1 MIEKLLTQLPECQ
14 AGDQYRFRQRLKS
27 LKTQRADQSRLD
39 KLRKLQQ
46 EMKHSQQLCLQRVH
60 AIPDQI
66 DYPPELPFSA
76 KASELVRLVRDNQV
90 LVVAGDTGSGKTTQ
104 LPKICLQ
111 AGLGRKGLIGH
122 TQPRRL
128 AAASVANRVAEEL
141 GAELGK
147 GVGYQVRFTE
157 KASPETY
164 LKIMT
169 DGILLAE
176 IQQDRFLNRYE
187 VLIIDEAHER
197 SLNIDFLLGYLKQLL
212 TRRPELKLIIT
223 SATIDV
229 AKFSR
234 HFSNA
239 PIVTVSGRTY
249 PVDVRYAPLADKA
262 EGQFYSDV
270 IIQGIV
276 EAVQEIQRSDRSRGS
291 GSGDILVF
299 LATEREIRETA
310 QALRKAKFAATEILP
325 LYARLRQSEQAR
337 IFKPHSGR
345 RIVLSTNVAET
356 SITVPGINYVI
367 DTGFARISRYSL
379 QSKIQ
384 RLPIEPVSQASANQ
398 RKGRCGRLADGICIR
413 LYAESD
419 FNARPEFTDP
429 EILRT
434 NLASVILRMLH
445 LRIGEVSGFP
455 FIEPPES
462 KAINDGFKLLE
473 ELNALDAGRKLTR
486 AGRQMATLPVDPK
499 LGRMLVAANAQ
510 ACLAEM
516 LIIVSALSIQDPREL
531 GGENRQ
537 KAQESQ
543 QQFQHADSDF
553 LTLVKLWG
561 DYEKQRQD
569 LTQAQLRKFC
579 KQHHLSFMRMRE
591 WREVHRQLL
600 LACQQLKFR
609 LNRES
614 ASYEQIHK
622 AIISGALNQV
632 ASNYEGKTYQGTRNK
647 KFVLLNS
654 SSLSGKRVRWIVTA
668 GLIETAQTFASMAAR
683 VEPEWIEEMALHLVK
698 LECFEPHWSKKRQ
711 QVMAYE
717 KVALLGLTVIEKR
730 SVAFK
735 SYDPILAR
743 ELFIKEALVNDE
755 LQLQSKFLSRNRE
768 FLADLAKQEE
778 KLRRPD
784 FLVSERDITRF
795 YEQSLPATVASTAD
809 LKSWLKKAKPADLS
823 SLEMTEQKLF
833 ADKTGQQSEI
843 NYPDAA
849 AIKHNQLKI
858 DYKFEPGDSRDGAT
872 IDVPLLLLSQL
883 RQVDI
888 DWAVPGILRDKCIAL
903 LKSLPK
909 AWRKQLIPVSGFVD
923 EVLPLMSSNDGE
935 LLDAL
940 CDQIKILKNIAIERR
955 EFKEESLPP
964 HLRVKIRVVDDK
976 GSELAFGERLADL
989 QQQLGVEN
997 EDSPTGADSGSFNH
1011 AIERSGLKDWDFD
1024 ALPDSLQIGE
1034 ELVLIR
1040 FPALVDNGT
1049 SVAINLFAEPGRALL
1064 EHQNG
1069 LIRLYMLRTPQQKK
1083 LIKKQFDEFQ
1093 RKHVLKYAPGMK
1105 DLVEDAVFACYAEAF
1120 SVRSSSIRDR
1130 DAFARQYDRGRA
1142 QLADQANRMQKFLEK
1157 ILNIRLKVMSS
1168 LSALPN
1174 EALGYAKADVR
1185 EQIDHL
1191 LEPGFLRNTSWEWLQ
1206 QYPRY
1211 FEGIVRRLD
1220 KAPHLGPKDV
1230 EATKELQLYWRRYK
1244 EKSDLGHTKLASEI
1258 DLLRWMIEEY
1268 RVSLFAQSLGT
1279 NVPVSAKRLDK
1290 RFQLLSE

>member
-1 MIEKLLTQLPECQ
+1 MIEELLTQLPACQ
-14 AGDQYRFRQRLKS
+14 AGDQYRFRQRLSS
-27 LKTQRADQSRLD
+27 LQKQRSDQASPD
-39 KLRKLQQ
+39 KLRKLQKDMQ
-46 EMKHSQQLCLQRVH
+46 RSQQFVLCREG
-60 AIPDQI
+60 AIPAQI
-66 DYPPELPFSA
+66 EYPPELPFSA
-76 KASELVRLVRDNQV
+76 KAAELVELVRNNQV

-104 LPKICLQ
+104 LPKICLE

-141 GAELGK
+141 GAELGR
-147 GVGYQVRFTE
+147 GVGYQVRFAE
-157 KASPETY
+157 KVSPETY

-212 TRRPELKLIIT
+212 ARRPELKLIIT

-229 AKFSR
+229 EKFSQ

-249 PVDVRYAPLADKA
+249 PVDVRYAPLTDKA

-270 IIQGIV
+270 ITDGIV
-276 EAVQEIQRSDRSRGS
+276 EAAQEIQRADRNQGS
-291 GSGDILVF
+291 ASGDILVF

-310 QALRKAKFAATEILP
+310 QALRKAKLAATEILP
-325 LYARLRQSEQAR
+325 LYARLRQSEQAK

-413 LYAESD
+413 LYSESD
-419 FNARPEFTDP
+419 FNSRSEFTDP

-445 LRIGEVSGFP
+445 LRIGEVSSFP
-455 FIEPPES
+455 FIEPPET

-473 ELNALDAGRKLTR
+473 ELNALDAKRQLTR
-486 AGRQMATLPVDPK
+486 SGRQMATLPVDPK
-499 LGRMLVAANAQ
+499 LGRMLVAANALG
-510 ACLAEM
+510 CLTE
-516 LIIVSALSIQDPREL
+516 LLVIVSALSIQDPREL
-531 GGENRQ
+531 GGDNRQ

-543 QQFQHADSDF
+543 LRFQHVDSDF
-553 LTLVKLWG
+553 LTLVQLWD
-561 DYEKQRQD
+561 DYEQRRQE

-609 LNRES
+609 LNREA
-614 ASYEQIHK
+614 ASYEQVHK
-622 AIISGALNQV
+622 ALITGALNQV
-632 ASNYEGKTYQGTRNK
+632 ACNYEGKTYLGTRNK

-654 SSLSGKRVRWIVTA
+654 SALAGKRVRWIVTA

-683 VEPEWIEEMALHLVK
+683 IEPEWIEEMALHLVK
-698 LECFEPHWSKKRQ
+698 RECFEPHWSKKRQ

-730 SVAFK
+730 PVAFK
-735 SYDPILAR
+735 SYDPALAR
-743 ELFIKEALVNDE
+743 ELFIKEALINDE
-755 LQLQSKFLSRNRE
+755 LQLQTKFLSRNRG
-768 FLADLAKQEE
+768 FLAELAKQEE

-784 FLVSERDITRF
+784 FFVSERDISRF
-795 YEQSLPATVASTAD
+795 YEQNLPEKVASTAD
-809 LKSWLKKAKPADLS
+809 LKSWLKKATASDLA

-833 ADKTGQQSEI
+833 AEKTGQHSEI

-849 AIKHNQLKI
+849 AINHNQLKI

-872 IDVPLLLLSQL
+872 IDVPILILPQL

-923 EVLPLMSSNDGE
+923 EVLPLMAANDGE

-940 CDQIKILKNIAIERR
+940 RDQIKLLKNIAIERK
-955 EFKEESLPP
+955 EFNEDSLPP
-964 HLRVKIRVVDDK
+964 HLRVKIRVVDNE
-976 GSELAFGERLADL
+976 GRELAFGERLADL
-989 QQQLGVEN
+989 QRQLGVGN
-997 EDSPTGADSGSFNH
+997 ADLSAEADGSGFQH
-1011 AIERSGLKDWDFD
+1011 AIERDQLKDWDFD
-1024 ALPDSLQIGE
+1024 VLPDSIKIGD

-1040 FPALVDNGT
+1040 FPALVDRG
-1049 SVAINLFAEPGRALL
+1049 SSASIKLFAEPGRALA

-1069 LIRLYMLRTPQQKK
+1069 LIRLYMLKTPQQKK
-1083 LIKKQFDEFQ
+1083 FIKSQFDEFQ

-1105 DLVEDAVFACYAEAF
+1105 NLVEDAVLACYAEAF
-1120 SVRSSSIRDR
+1120 SVRAATVRDR
-1130 DAFARQYDRGRA
+1130 DAFARHYDKGRA
-1142 QLADQANRMQKFLEK
+1142 QLADCANRLGKLLQN
-1157 ILNIRLKVMSS
+1157 ILDARMAVVGRLNA
-1168 LSALPN
+1168 LSDEGLA
-1174 EALGYAKADVR
+1174 YAKADVR
-1185 EQIDHL
+1185 EQINHL
-1191 LEPGFLRNTSWEWLQ
+1191 LNPGFLRNTPWEWLQ

-1211 FEGIVRRLD
+1211 FEGIMKRLE
-1220 KAPHLGPKDV
+1220 KAPHLGPRDAQ
-1230 EATKELQLYWRRYK
+1230 ATAELQAYWRRYL

-1279 NVPVSAKRLDK
+1279 KLPVSAKRLDK
-1290 RFQLLSE
+1290 RFQKLSE

>member
-1 MIEKLLTQLPECQ
+1 MIEELLTQLPDCQ
-14 AGDQYRFRQRLKS
+14 AGDQFRFRQRLKS
-27 LKTQRADQSRLD
+27 LQQRRSDQSRLE

-46 EMKHSQQLCLQRVH
+46 EMERSRQLCQKRER
-60 AIPDQI
+60 AIPARI

-76 KASELVRLVRDNQV
+76 KASELVKLVRENQV

-229 AKFSR
+229 EKFSQ
-234 HFSNA
+234 HFSGA
-239 PIVTVSGRTY
+239 PIITVSGRTY
-249 PVDVRYAPLADKA
+249 PVEVRYTPLTDKV
-262 EGQFYSDV
+262 EGQLYSDV
-270 IIQGIV
+270 ITQGIV
-276 EAVQEIQRSDRSRGS
+276 AAVHEIQQSDRSRGS

-337 IFKPHSGR
+337 IFKPHTGR

-367 DTGFARISRYSL
+367 DTGLARISRYSL

-445 LRIGEVSGFP
+445 LRIGEVSSFP

-473 ELNALDAGRKLTR
+473 ELNALDGGRKLTR

-510 ACLAEM
+510 GCLAEM
-516 LIIVSALSIQDPREL
+516 LVIVSALSIQDPREL

-543 QQFQHADSDF
+543 RQFQHADSDF
-553 LTLVKLWG
+553 LTLVQLWN
-561 DYEKQRQD
+561 DYEQQRQD
-569 LTQAQLRKFC
+569 LTQAQLRKYC

-600 LACQQLKFR
+600 LACKQLKFR
-609 LNRES
+609 LNRET
-614 ASYEQIHK
+614 ASYEQVHK

-632 ASNYEGKTYQGTRNK
+632 ACAYEGKTYQGTRNK

-683 VEPEWIEEMALHLVK
+683 IEPEWIEEMALHLVK
-698 LECFEPHWSKKRQ
+698 RECFEPHWSKRRQ

-730 SVAFK
+730 PVAFK
-735 SYDPILAR
+735 SYDPGLAR

-795 YEQSLPATVASTAD
+795 YEQCLPDTVASTTD
-809 LKSWLKKAKPADLS
+809 LRSWLKKATPADLA

-833 ADKTGQQSEI
+833 AEKTEQHSET

-849 AIKHNQLKI
+849 AINHNQLKI

-872 IDVPLLLLSQL
+872 IDVPLLILSQL
-883 RQVDI
+883 RQADI

-909 AWRKQLIPVSGFVD
+909 TRRKQLIPVSGFVD
-923 EVLPLMSSNDGE
+923 EVLPLMSANDGE

-940 CDQIKILKNIAIERR
+940 CDQIKILKNIAIERS
-955 EFKEESLPP
+955 EFKEQNLPP
-964 HLRVKIRVVDDK
+964 HLRVKIRVVDEQGK
-976 GSELAFGERLADL
+976 ELAFGEKLADL

-997 EDSPTGADSGSFNH
+997 EDSLAGADSSFNH
-1011 AIERSGLKDWDFD
+1011 AIEQDQLRDWDFE
-1024 ALPDSLQIGE
+1024 ALPDSLQIGD

-1049 SVAINLFAEPGRALL
+1049 SVAIKLFAEPGRALS
-1064 EHQNG
+1064 EHQSG

-1083 LIKKQFDEFQ
+1083 FIKKQFEEFQ

-1105 DLVEDAVFACYAEAF
+1105 DLVEDAVVACYAEAF
-1120 SVRSSSIRDR
+1120 SVRNETVRDR
-1130 DAFARQYDRGRA
+1130 EAFVQQYDKGRA
-1142 QLADQANRMQKFLEK
+1142 QLAECANRLQRLLQN
-1157 ILNIRLKVMSS
+1157 ILDIRLSV
-1168 LSALPN
+1168 LSQLNALPDGSL
-1174 EALGYAKADVR
+1174 AYAKSDVR
-1185 EQIDHL
+1185 EQIQHL

-1206 QYPRY
+1206 QFPRY
-1211 FEGIVRRLD
+1211 FEGIMKRLE
-1220 KAPHLGPKDV
+1220 KAPHLGPKDE
-1230 EATKELQLYWRRYK
+1230 EATNELQAYWRRYQG
-1244 EKSDLGHTKLASEI
+1244 KSDLRHTKFASEI

-1279 NVPVSAKRLDK
+1279 RHPVSAKRLDK
-1290 RFQLLSE
+1290 RFQSLGE

>member
-1 MIEKLLTQLPECQ
+1 
-14 AGDQYRFRQRLKS
+14 
-27 LKTQRADQSRLD
+27 
-39 KLRKLQQ
+39 
-46 EMKHSQQLCLQRVH
+46 MK
-60 AIPDQI
+60 
-66 DYPPELPFSA
+66 
-76 KASELVRLVRDNQV
+76 
-90 LVVAGDTGSGKTTQ
+90 
-104 LPKICLQ
+104 
-111 AGLGRKGLIGH
+111 
-122 TQPRRL
+122 
-128 AAASVANRVAEEL
+128 
-141 GAELGK
+141 
-147 GVGYQVRFTE
+147 
-157 KASPETY
+157 
-164 LKIMT
+164 
-169 DGILLAE
+169 
-176 IQQDRFLNRYE
+176 
-187 VLIIDEAHER
+187 
-197 SLNIDFLLGYLKQLL
+197 
-212 TRRPELKLIIT
+212 
-223 SATIDV
+223 
-229 AKFSR
+229 
-234 HFSNA
+234 
-239 PIVTVSGRTY
+239 
-249 PVDVRYAPLADKA
+249 
-262 EGQFYSDV
+262 
-270 IIQGIV
+270 
-276 EAVQEIQRSDRSRGS
+276 
-291 GSGDILVF
+291 
-299 LATEREIRETA
+299 
-310 QALRKAKFAATEILP
+310 
-325 LYARLRQSEQAR
+325 
-337 IFKPHSGR
+337 
-345 RIVLSTNVAET
+345 
-356 SITVPGINYVI
+356 
-367 DTGFARISRYSL
+367 
-379 QSKIQ
+379 
-384 RLPIEPVSQASANQ
+384 
-398 RKGRCGRLADGICIR
+398 
-413 LYAESD
+413 
-419 FNARPEFTDP
+419 
-429 EILRT
+429 
-434 NLASVILRMLH
+434 
-445 LRIGEVSGFP
+445 
-455 FIEPPES
+455 
-462 KAINDGFKLLE
+462 
-473 ELNALDAGRKLTR
+473 
-486 AGRQMATLPVDPK
+486 
-499 LGRMLVAANAQ
+499 
-510 ACLAEM
+510 
-516 LIIVSALSIQDPREL
+516 
-531 GGENRQ
+531 
-537 KAQESQ
+537 
-543 QQFQHADSDF
+543 
-553 LTLVKLWG
+553 
-561 DYEKQRQD
+561 
-569 LTQAQLRKFC
+569 
-579 KQHHLSFMRMRE
+579 
-591 WREVHRQLL
+591 
-600 LACQQLKFR
+600 
-609 LNRES
+609 
-614 ASYEQIHK
+614 
-622 AIISGALNQV
+622 
-632 ASNYEGKTYQGTRNK
+632 
-647 KFVLLNS
+647 
-654 SSLSGKRVRWIVTA
+654 
-668 GLIETAQTFASMAAR
+668 
-683 VEPEWIEEMALHLVK
+683 
-698 LECFEPHWSKKRQ
+698 
-711 QVMAYE
+711 
-717 KVALLGLTVIEKR
+717 
-730 SVAFK
+730 
-735 SYDPILAR
+735 
-743 ELFIKEALVNDE
+743 
-755 LQLQSKFLSRNRE
+755 
-768 FLADLAKQEE
+768 
-778 KLRRPD
+778 
-784 FLVSERDITRF
+784 
-795 YEQSLPATVASTAD
+795 
-809 LKSWLKKAKPADLS
+809 KPAHH
-823 SLEMTEQKLF
+823 
-833 ADKTGQQSEI
+833 GEI